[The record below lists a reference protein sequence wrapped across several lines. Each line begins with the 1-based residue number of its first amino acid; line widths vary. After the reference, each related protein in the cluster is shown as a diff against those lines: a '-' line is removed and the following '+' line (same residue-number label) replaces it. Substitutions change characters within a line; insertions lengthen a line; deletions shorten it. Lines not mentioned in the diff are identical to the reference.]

1 MGARVIRMY
10 IGRDLT
16 LYVSASGRLYR
27 ARIGRRSYYSVR
39 KGLRLAG
46 LEYVNARDF
55 GDAE

>member
-1 MGARVIRMY
+1 MLRMY
-10 IGRDLT
+10 IGRDIT

-27 ARIGRRSYYSVR
+27 ARIGSRSYYSVR

-46 LEYVNARDF
+46 REYVNARDF